1 MLAEILTFGD
11 ELCRGEIVDTNSSW
25 LAAELWDLDVTCSW
39 MTSCRDVAEDMRQAL
54 GQARSRADVVV
65 CSGGLG
71 PTEDDL
77 TVDVVSEM
85 IGAEPETHQPS
96 LERMEARFARASY
109 RLNANTL
116 RQVRVPGGARV
127 YDNPAGLAPGF
138 EVALNGVPVF
148 CLPGVPRELKA
159 IFETSLRDRLLELR
173 DAGGG
178 GERIARRTYRVFGRG
193 ESQVATDLDG
203 VLGGAAGATLHY
215 QVSFPEV
222 LVKVVVRDADQA
234 AAAAR
239 LAEVDHAL
247 RGRLGEWCYG
257 EFADSLA
264 GSLGR
269 ALVARGLTL
278 ATAESCTGGMVGG
291 LITAVPGSSRH
302 YLGGAVCYSNQ
313 EKMRQLDVREETLIR
328 HGAVSE
334 ECAREMAAGMRARSG
349 ADLAVS
355 VTGVA
360 GPDGGTAEKPVGL
373 VWLAVAGPGD
383 AMSTRHFVWP
393 GARDQVRTLASYWAL
408 SMVLRALGAS
418 EPK

>member
-25 LAAELWDLDVTCSW
+25 LAAELWDLDVTSSW

-77 TVDVVSEM
+77 TVDVLSEL

-109 RLNANTL
+109 RPTANTL

-159 IFETSLRDRLLELR
+159 IFETSLRARLLELR

-193 ESQVATDLDG
+193 ESQVAADLEG
-203 VLGGAAGATLHY
+203 LLGGAAGATLHY

-239 LAEVDHAL
+239 LAEVDRVL

-264 GSLGR
+264 GSLGP
-269 ALVARGLTL
+269 ALGARGLTL

-291 LITAVPGSSRH
+291 LITAVPGSSRY

-313 EKMRQLDVREETLIR
+313 EKMRQLGVREETLIR

-383 AMSTRHFVWP
+383 AMLTRHFVWP

-408 SMVLRALGAS
+408 SMVLRALATV
-418 EPK
+418 EHR